1 MKRRHV
7 PGAINLSR
15 GEIND
20 RILARWPIDTLF
32 VVYCG
37 GPHCNGADKAAL
49 AAKTELGHAALLIN

>member
-32 VVYCG
+32 VVYCA